1 MGASSG
7 MYATAAAEP
16 LATPALVPRRQFQKV
31 KEASLHSKPRGSA
44 RFVRGTLQAGD
55 AGLHWPRVLP
65 TWSVAIGQRSAV
77 HTERLGVQKGR
88 MRSLRTV
95 VAVLALLLL
104 VAGTAFA
111 TR

>member
-44 RFVRGTLQAGD
+44 RFVAEPYRQPVPASIGREYYRDG
-55 AGLHWPRVLP
+55 PLP
-65 TWSVAIGQRSAV
+65 WCN
-77 HTERLGVQKGR
+77 E
-88 MRSLRTV
+88 
-95 VAVLALLLL
+95 AL
-104 VAGTAFA
+104 VMV
-111 TR
+111 

>member
-1 MGASSG
+1 

-77 HTERLGVQKGR
+77 HTERLGVQQAACEACVPSLPCWR
-88 MRSLRTV
+88 CCCSWLEPRSPP
-95 VAVLALLLL
+95 AAPSI
-104 VAGTAFA
+104 
-111 TR
+111 